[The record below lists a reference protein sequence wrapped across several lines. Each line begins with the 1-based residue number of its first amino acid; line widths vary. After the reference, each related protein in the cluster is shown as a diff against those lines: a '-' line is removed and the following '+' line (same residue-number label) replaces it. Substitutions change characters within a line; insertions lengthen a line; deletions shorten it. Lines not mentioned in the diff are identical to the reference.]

1 MFIEMA
7 KIFLFAVLFVFV
19 EAVPKP
25 HPRLGKD
32 VIQKVACTSANERLR
47 NEIIEKSKCREPKE
61 VFVYLTPPSAHEQV
75 IPSAVWVKRCV
86 GICDYE
92 AEGSSCAS
100 TNTVKKAIS
109 IRIYNV
115 KTKKETCSTYQIDEH
130 RSCGCCNLSSG
141 ECGMS
146 RIYNPRKC
154 TCQCP
159 NMEERRNCL
168 RKRNQNMRWNRF
180 KCTCEE
186 RRRRI
191 Q

>member
-1 MFIEMA
+1 MA
-7 KIFLFAVLFVFV
+7 KIFLVVVLFVFA
-19 EAVPKP
+19 EAVHKHHPKFP
-25 HPRLGKD
+25 KD
-32 VIQKVACTSANERLR
+32 LIEKVACTSENERIR
-47 NEIIEKSKCREPKE
+47 NEIIEKSKCRDPKE
-61 VFVYLTPPSAHEQV
+61 VFVYLKPPSAHEQV

-92 AEGSSCAS
+92 AEGSSCVS
-100 TNTVKKAIS
+100 TDTVMKTIS

-115 KTKKETCSTYQIDEH
+115 KTKKETCSTYQIEEH
-130 RSCGCCNLSSG
+130 RSCGCCNLTPE
-141 ECGMS
+141 ECGDS

-159 NMEERRNCL
+159 NTEERRNCL
-168 RKRNQNMRWNRF
+168 RKRNLNMRWNRS

-186 RRRRI
+186 RRRRV